1 MERLSGATKDEVWR
15 FQEALTELSNT
26 QSQHTERI
34 MRLEKRLD
42 DGARPKGVWAPASP
56 FPSILGGSHPGK
68 QDRACPDYI
77 D

>member
-1 MERLSGATKDEVWR
+1 MERSSGATKDEIWR

-42 DGARPKGVWAPASP
+42 DGARPKNAWPPASP
-56 FPSILGGSHPGK
+56 FPSILGGSHSGK
-68 QDRACPDYI
+68 SGIVDS
-77 D
+77 